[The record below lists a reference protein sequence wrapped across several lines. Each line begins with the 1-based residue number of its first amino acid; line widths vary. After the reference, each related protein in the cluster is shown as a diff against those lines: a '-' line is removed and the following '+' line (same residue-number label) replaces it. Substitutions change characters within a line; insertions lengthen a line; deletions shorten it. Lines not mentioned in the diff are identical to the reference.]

1 MSAALAG
8 PVPRRAD
15 EYVPGRGNAP
25 KVGVCDTQ
33 VPDTQVVLRISDGER
48 RVCRK
53 CPTCEILVFETFTW
67 TSKIGSN
74 IPNQNFARHYI
85 EQHTV
90 NPPQEGSTM
99 AKSASNK
106 TDPKAMAAQRE
117 AGAKKA
123 AGKSTESNGDTPAA
137 KKASTPKP
145 APEPLNTDALKQQI
159 VAYVNATATADAD
172 APQHGAPFI
181 QKGEVFMQLEGRGGV
196 GKASEVSAATGL
208 RPYLRDQG
216 DAEIAKMGEFKK
228 PLQSAL
234 VELGF
239 KRQPFAYVHP
249 ERGSTAASY
258 YRAPI
263 AGLGVEF
270 TAPER
275 IGKRDAAKAE
285 RDAAAAAEAAKAAE
299 APAEDQTPAAA

>member
-90 NPPQEGSTM
+90 NPPQ
-99 AKSASNK
+99 
-106 TDPKAMAAQRE
+106 
-117 AGAKKA
+117 
-123 AGKSTESNGDTPAA
+123 
-137 KKASTPKP
+137 
-145 APEPLNTDALKQQI
+145 EPLNTDALKQQI